1 MKILLLS
8 LFSVLIISC
17 ESTSPVAHEKA
28 LDSAPIKYT
37 KTDSLDVD
45 EAKEMLSKNA
55 QKRIELVNRG
65 VKRSDDFKP
74 LILSI
79 IAFHEYGQELSLDD
93 VSPFMGELPH
103 IASILTH
110 KEKESFIRLGA
121 EDSMSKKKLISEAE
135 KGRLNNE
142 AFELMKKEKAN
153 LVKKLDSK
161 VTDKTISIAEKFFYI
176 GGLLFVGS
184 LFSSFSFIAPIA
196 PKLKNSG
203 LGLAFIGGLIMLFG
217 TFIDFIR
224 EFLDEHGNWL
234 LLLLLVP
241 LILLFV
247 GKKTDK
253 AIDEIKE
260 SD

>member
-1 MKILLLS
+1 MKTLLL
-8 LFSVLIISC
+8 LIFSVLIISC
-17 ESTSPVAHEKA
+17 ESFTPMAHKEILKTE
-28 LDSAPIKYT
+28 PIKYT
-37 KTDSLDVD
+37 KTDIADVS
-45 EAKEMLSKNA
+45 EAKETLKKNTH
-55 QKRIELVNRG
+55 KRIELVNRG
-65 VKRSDDFKP
+65 VKRSDDFEP
-74 LILSI
+74 LMLSL

-93 VSPFMGELPH
+93 VSPFMKELPH

-110 KEKESFIRLGA
+110 KEKEAFVRLGA

-184 LFSSFSFIAPIA
+184 LFSSFSFITPIA
-196 PKLKNSG
+196 PKLKNGG
-203 LGLAFIGGLIMLFG
+203 LGLTFIGGLIMLFG

-224 EFLDEHGNWL
+224 EFLHEYGNWL

-253 AIDEIKE
+253 AIDEIK
-260 SD
+260 D